1 MPPKAL
7 TKAQLKRLEKER
19 IEEERKK
26 AEEMAEVKRLEDEEK
41 LRLKLLKQEE
51 KDAKFAEEEKIRLAT
66 EEVEVAGSLLKIR
79 SATQAAQ
86 KDYEQY
92 ENWLKFISCEDK
104 SDPNE
109 EKDITRQL
117 SKFEIEKVEEKL
129 VVEPL
134 LTACQEAESLN
145 NELLIIRERA
155 KIDDDLKKIEWCED
169 YIENF
174 RKIIATKVDMI
185 TEHLAN
191 NTDVLLANKLKEIE
205 EQKDNKAFKMTST
218 AAQSDKPE
226 IFVVHA
232 YNDIGYGNWINCH
245 DKTGPRS
252 KPNDFKELNILAD
265 VPRTMVSS
273 KLIMRVWWTAYDYL
287 SKKEYSKEHII
298 GGIVDVACY
307 NFLWQPD
314 KYKDLELKKI
324 YVGSDA
330 LQKLNYP
337 MPDSTGVINY
347 QSITP
352 VKIHFTLPKYTYIGP
367 NDKIKVALW
376 QEETQTWSIEH
387 IEDVK
392 LDYDK
397 KTLTVSTLELV
408 PFAFMQERNI
418 DFPYKSWKIRKTSTS
433 PTFQPRPDQ
442 PAKYDSI
449 IIDIEGKRLPL
460 RFEITAGKVFLRDR
474 TEPELAHLVD
484 KAMDPTIL
492 LYELRRSGI
501 NLLPCNEDAET
512 CNIPLKNLGAEH
524 KAAEDLAIAAKKF
537 YVMSS
542 KWNCHVNPNQILV
555 RMRNNPECDE
565 EFLEDQEKDWL
576 SVAWWENKCE
586 VVRVRES
593 QDEPNKK
600 RIKGSLTHTNFYMM
614 LKDLQDIDEA
624 KDLIPKGSM
633 DDYFDVHNVLVYD
646 TMTKFLK
653 MTRVLSFTVG

>member
-1 MPPKAL
+1 L
-7 TKAQLKRLEKER
+7 
-19 IEEERKK
+19 
-26 AEEMAEVKRLEDEEK
+26 V
-41 LRLKLLKQEE
+41 
-51 KDAKFAEEEKIRLAT
+51 
-66 EEVEVAGSLLKIR
+66 
-79 SATQAAQ
+79 
-86 KDYEQY
+86 QY
-92 ENWLKFISCEDK
+92 
-104 SDPNE
+104 
-109 EKDITRQL
+109 
-117 SKFEIEKVEEKL
+117 
-129 VVEPL
+129 
-134 LTACQEAESLN
+134 
-145 NELLIIRERA
+145 
-155 KIDDDLKKIEWCED
+155 
-169 YIENF
+169 
-174 RKIIATKVDMI
+174 
-185 TEHLAN
+185 
-191 NTDVLLANKLKEIE
+191 
-205 EQKDNKAFKMTST
+205 
-218 AAQSDKPE
+218 
-226 IFVVHA
+226 
-232 YNDIGYGNWINCH
+232 
-245 DKTGPRS
+245 
-252 KPNDFKELNILAD
+252 
-265 VPRTMVSS
+265 
-273 KLIMRVWWTAYDYL
+273 
-287 SKKEYSKEHII
+287 
-298 GGIVDVACY
+298 
-307 NFLWQPD
+307 
-314 KYKDLELKKI
+314 KY
-324 YVGSDA
+324 
-330 LQKLNYP
+330 
-337 MPDSTGVINY
+337 
-347 QSITP
+347 
-352 VKIHFTLPKYTYIGP
+352 
-367 NDKIKVALW
+367 
-376 QEETQTWSIEH
+376 